1 MQKECL
7 PEQFEEAWKKV
18 FKTKYKDFVKKLP
31 SFSGK
36 YQDWYS
42 ESLVLIKQLLPDR
55 VSDFTKLYEKPKTK
69 RKDITHEN
77 YTIEDHRHGLTVT
90 RGWEKEKV
98 VGPEAAIPRFEQ
110 QLNILKSVKNVLQ
123 ALFLTSSN

>member
-1 MQKECL
+1 MISNLEKYKKDLDQLIADGELLFNSMQKECL

-55 VSDFTKLYEKPKTK
+55 VSDFTKLYENPKTK
-69 RKDITHEN
+69 R
-77 YTIEDHRHGLTVT
+77 GFCV
-90 RGWEKEKV
+90 
-98 VGPEAAIPRFEQ
+98 EQ
-110 QLNILKSVKNVLQ
+110 VL
-123 ALFLTSSN
+123 